1 MEKVMN
7 ARKRADKYQRTLDYG
22 DLMRDQINDY
32 ADHIDERIKTM
43 DNCDPAMIGITEFN
57 HAPVVVYDYN
67 LLVSLLM
74 VRDNMTFEEAVEFV
88 DYNLRPQQ
96 GKGYPVILERDPST
110 TALGP
115 AKKNPTVKRQLT
127 SDQLELAL

>member
-1 MEKVMN
+1 MN

-43 DNCDPAMIGITEFN
+43 DNCDPALIGLADIN
-57 HAPVVVYDYN
+57 GQPIAVYDYN

-74 VRDNMTFEEAVEFV
+74 LRDDMTFEEAAEFIN
-88 DYNLRPQQ
+88 YNMRPQ
-96 GKGYPVILERDPST
+96 GTGYPIILERDPSI
-110 TALGP
+110 TAIGP
-115 AKKNPTVKRQLT
+115 AKKKPTVKAKPV
-127 SDQLELAL
+127 SNQLELAL